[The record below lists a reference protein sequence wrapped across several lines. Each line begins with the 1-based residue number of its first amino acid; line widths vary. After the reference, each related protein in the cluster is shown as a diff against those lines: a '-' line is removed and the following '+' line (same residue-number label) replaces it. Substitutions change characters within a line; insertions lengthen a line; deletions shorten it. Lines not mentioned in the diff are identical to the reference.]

1 MKNNLKIK
9 WDTYPQICG
18 QGSSQTGLIY
28 SLDYEKGRLNIFVLE
43 PKGQV
48 IKTTDN
54 YKVSKFSFDL
64 NAINFVEKMDLH
76 RKTGEMVYR
85 DVMQV
90 SLGMMK

>member
-1 MKNNLKIK
+1 
-9 WDTYPQICG
+9 
-18 QGSSQTGLIY
+18 
-28 SLDYEKGRLNIFVLE
+28 VLE

-64 NAINFVEKMDLH
+64 NAINFVDKMDLH
-76 RKTGEMVYR
+76 RQTGEMVNR

-90 SLGMMK
+90 SLGMKKLQTMNDKIQNQLKQEKLENRTKQMRIEELSNG